1 MYVCVCPCRQ
11 PNPQFLHF
19 FVDFPPS
26 VMLLATF
33 CNQVHSYL
41 NQHPAAHF
49 QIKSSRTHRCVIVR
63 PGVNKKTLLGNC
75 GNPALTTSTFHM
87 CTFSVTEQHGR
98 CFQIQATQGI
108 TTLHKLIFKLSTCH
122 PEQLSALDAQHALP
136 PFNLY

>member
-1 MYVCVCPCRQ
+1 
-11 PNPQFLHF
+11 
-19 FVDFPPS
+19 
-26 VMLLATF
+26 
-33 CNQVHSYL
+33 
-41 NQHPAAHF
+41 
-49 QIKSSRTHRCVIVR
+49 
-63 PGVNKKTLLGNC
+63 
-75 GNPALTTSTFHM
+75 M